1 MANDSFLNYIRNVAV
16 ATSGYI
22 IIIYFDVYFIQVF
35 VFIFLLAL
43 VNLNNHGFSLII
55 NLIHY

>member
-1 MANDSFLNYIRNVAV
+1 M
-16 ATSGYI
+16 
-22 IIIYFDVYFIQVF
+22 FILFQVF
-35 VFIFLLAL
+35 VFIFLLVLAL